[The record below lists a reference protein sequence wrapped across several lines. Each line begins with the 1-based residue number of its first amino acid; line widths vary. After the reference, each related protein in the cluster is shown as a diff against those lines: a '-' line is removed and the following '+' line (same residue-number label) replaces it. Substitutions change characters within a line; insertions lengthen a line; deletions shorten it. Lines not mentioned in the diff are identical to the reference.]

1 MKATGIV
8 RRIDDLGRVVIPK
21 EIRRTMRIREGDPL
35 EIYTDREGEVIFKK
49 YSPIGELASFSAQYA
64 ETLHKSCNMSVVIT
78 DRDAVIAAAGVPKKE
93 YIDKRVSSGLEKIIE
108 SRGMYVWRE
117 GSEGVSV
124 LADGGSHFVSCAM
137 PIISEGDIIGCVA
150 SLAEET
156 KDGKR
161 DNVGGETESKLGL
174 TAASFLGRQHDN

>member
-64 ETLHKSCNMSVVIT
+64 ETLQKTCGMAVIVT
-78 DRDAVIAAAGVPKKE
+78 DRDAVIAAAGVSKKE
-93 YIDKRVSSGLEKIIE
+93 YLEKKISEELEDVIE
-108 SRGMYVWRE
+108 TRGLYTYRQGQEKIRVIY
-117 GSEGVSV
+117 
-124 LADGGSHFVSCAM
+124 DGGSHYISCAM
-137 PIISEGDIIGCVA
+137 PILAEGDIIGSVCSVL
-150 SLAEET
+150 STEGGERTVAEEI
-156 KDGKR
+156 
-161 DNVGGETESKLGL
+161 EAKLIQ
-174 TAASFLGRQHDN
+174 TAAGFLARQMES